1 MYEYHLPISAFQKYI
16 YFSLN
21 IQETGQTQLTLI
33 TTDVTSLQAGDEIGI
48 FDING
53 VIESCLPPDFG
64 GNCDPA
70 TETQYGEVLVGA
82 GVWNEEQLNIISIK
96 YVDQSGV
103 NGPIL
108 NGAIDG
114 NPVVIKVWRES
125 EQMEYATELTWS
137 VGTGNFGDL
146 IQSVFEIELIN

>member
-1 MYEYHLPISAFQKYI
+1 
-16 YFSLN
+16 
-21 IQETGQTQLTLI
+21 
-33 TTDVTSLQAGDEIGI
+33 
-48 FDING
+48 
-53 VIESCLPPDFG
+53 
-64 GNCDPA
+64 
-70 TETQYGEVLVGA
+70 LVGA
-82 GVWNEEQLNIISIK
+82 GVWNEEQLNIVSIK

-114 NPVVIKVWRES
+114 NPVVIKVWRQS
-125 EQMEYATELTWS
+125 EQMEYATELTWI